1 MILGLKDEFL
11 LEKEEDMARFLGIQ
25 IVHDP
30 KNNTITMTQTG
41 LIDKVL
47 ASTDMED
54 CNLKYTPAEKDPL
67 CKDAAGAPCCDA

>member
-25 IVHDP
+25 IVRDP

-41 LIDKVL
+41 LIDSIWPQWIWKIV
-47 ASTDMED
+47 T
-54 CNLKYTPAEKDPL
+54 
-67 CKDAAGAPCCDA
+67 